1 MFALP
6 CIMPRLHFHNHPPSS
21 HIYLPLPIFPFQCLD
36 LGCEWDVI
44 LMTLLA
50 HCFGCWLACSS
61 SLFGPSTKTLTLW
74 GLGDSAC
81 LWPAQEGRA
90 FNGWMATRESERGD
104 GGASSQPAN
113 NPLHEGAS
121 SLLRPGNGPVI
132 IPGGRRLQKSG
143 RLKLSPRWIAI
154 LAAVG

>member
-36 LGCEWDVI
+36 LGCEWGVI
-44 LMTLLA
+44 LMTLFA

-61 SLFGPSTKTLTLW
+61 SLFGPSTETLTLW

-104 GGASSQPAN
+104 GGASSPPAN

-121 SLLRPGNGPVI
+121 SPLRPGNGPVI
-132 IPGGRRLQKSG
+132 IPGGGRLQKSG
-143 RLKLSPRWIAI
+143 RLKLSLRWISI
-154 LAAVG
+154 LAALR